1 MKELVDT
8 CRSNDITDIIL
19 VHEHRGEPDALI
31 ISHLPYG
38 PTAYFGLSNVVLR
51 HDIKEKET
59 ISQQYPHLIFND
71 FTTKLGERTQNILK
85 YIFPVPKDDSK
96 RIVTF
101 SNQSD
106 YVSFRHH
113 TYEQNGKE
121 ILLKEIGPR
130 FEMKLF
136 QIKLGTVDM
145 DEADNEWVL
154 RPYLNTSKK
163 KNNL

>member
-1 MKELVDT
+1 MKELVES
-8 CRSNDITDIIL
+8 CRSNEITDIVL
-19 VHEHRGEPDALI
+19 VHEHRGEPDALV

-59 ISQQYPHLIFND
+59 ISQQYPHLIFHD
-71 FTTKLGERTQNILK
+71 FTTKLGERAQNILK
-85 YIFPVPKDDSK
+85 YIFPVPKEDSK

-101 SNQSD
+101 ANQSD
-106 YVSFRHH
+106 YISFRHH
-113 TYEQNGKE
+113 IYQNVAKE
-121 ILLKEIGPR
+121 VILKEIGPR

-145 DEADNEWVL
+145 EEADNEWVL
-154 RPYLNTSKK
+154 RPYLNTSKR